1 MVIGGGVV
9 GASVLYHLAK
19 AGWRDVVLV
28 ERDELTS
35 GSTWHAAGGMH
46 TLNGDPNVAKLQEYT
61 IKLYAEIE
69 AASGQSCGVHITGG
83 VNLAGTPERMDFLRL
98 ARARAR
104 YLGLEMELITVDEAH
119 KLFPLL
125 DKRHFVGALYNPL
138 EGHVDPA
145 GVTNAYAKAARNL
158 GPKCIGSLASW
169 SWSRGPTHVGRRHRE
184 GDDQRRTCRQCRR
197 ALGTRGRAGWPGSS
211 LPVLAM
217 EHQYVITG
225 EVPEVVASPAEML
238 HVIDF
243 EGEIYMRQEGRGMLI
258 GTYEKAGVPWS
269 EHETPWNFTH
279 ELLPPDLDRIA
290 PSLEVGFRHFPALER
305 AGIKRV
311 INGPFTF
318 APDGNPLIGPIRG
331 KPNYWVA
338 CGVMAG
344 FSQGGGV
351 GLALA
356 NWMVDG
362 DPGFD
367 VWAMDIARFGDWASP
382 AYTHAKVRE
391 NYSRRFRIRFPN
403 EELPAARP
411 LRTTPAY
418 ERLKAHGAVFG
429 ASYGLEH
436 ALWFAPGATEAR
448 EDVTYRRSN
457 AHGPVGDECR
467 AVRQAVGLLEIA
479 TFARYEVAGPGAHA
493 WLDRM
498 LANSLPR
505 EGRIALAPML
515 NERGRLIGDFT
526 VANVGKDRFVVFGS
540 GIAEQY
546 HRRWFDAHLP
556 DNGVT
561 MRSLADEWMG
571 FAVAGPRS
579 RELLARVSPADVS
592 DAAMTFLSFREMDV
606 AGLAAHVGRIS
617 FTGELGYEIWVPA
630 RDQVALYDAIV
641 AAGADL
647 GLVHFGARALHSL
660 RLEKSFGNWAR
671 EYRPIYTPREAGL
684 DRFVDLTKPEFIGRS
699 AADRD
704 LSQAPPRRLCT
715 FVVDAADGD
724 AIGDEPIWSRR
735 RRRRLGD
742 VGRLRALRRQVDRAG
757 IRTRVAWSCKRP
769 IRNRDPR
776 RAPEGGARERAVIR
790 SGSASDEKRLG
801 DAACP
806 IVLDAFPTPK
816 KKKCR
821 CALSNGPGGAGRRF
835 ASAHQHDRIVGRAR
849 EAQRIDWSSGGWR
862 GRTVRGS
869 GRTGSRKSLNPCAY
883 MFPFWACAGES
894 FAVYSR
900 ISRMHMHSSRRTTGM
915 IAPIIVAKSRGTRLS
930 GVRGIPAPPSLA
942 AMPAPVGCPPAL
954 KAERGRSDGQAEPG
968 DRGRARTAS
977 CRDLHPAQHRVRL
990 QQPQSDDPG
999 RVVDLRRGAAS
1010 RRPPREPARAAVG
1023 DSRHGARRIRPSG
1036 RHDVHRPDDALP
1048 HGCAAQEGG
1057 TRQHS
1062 HRR

>member
-1 MVIGGGVV
+1 MKTHARVVVIGGGVV

-83 VNLAGTPERMDFLRL
+83 INLAGTPERMDFLRL

-104 YLGLEMELITVDEAH
+104 YLGLAMEIISVDEAQR
-119 KLFPLL
+119 LFPLL

-145 GVTNAYAKAARNL
+145 GVTSAYAKAARNL
-158 GPKCIGSLASW
+158 GAEVHRFTRVAELIATNDGGWDIVTDKGTIRAEHVVNAGGLWA
-169 SWSRGPTHVGRRHRE
+169 REVGRM
-184 GDDQRRTCRQCRR
+184 
-197 ALGTRGRAGWPGSS
+197 AGLE

-225 EVPEVVASPAEML
+225 EVPEVVASPNEVL

-269 EHETPWNFTH
+269 ERDTPWNFTH

-290 PSLEVGFRHFPALER
+290 PSLQVGFRHFPALER

-331 KPNYWVA
+331 LANYWVA

-344 FSQGGGV
+344 FSQAGGV

-356 NWMVDG
+356 NWMIER

-367 VWAMDIARFGDWASP
+367 VWAMDVARFGDWATP

-418 ERLKAHGAVFG
+418 ARLEARGAVFG
-429 ASYGLEH
+429 AAFGLEH
-436 ALWFAPGATEAR
+436 ALWFAPTGMEPR

-467 AVRQAVGLLEIA
+467 AVRGAVGLLEIA
-479 TFARYEVAGPGAHA
+479 TFARYEVTGRDAAT

-498 LANSLPR
+498 LAGRLPR
-505 EGRIALAPML
+505 DGRIGLSPML
-515 NERGRLIGDFT
+515 NDKGKLIGDFT
-526 VANVGKDRFVVFGS
+526 VANAGGDRYVVFGS
-540 GIAEQY
+540 GVAEQY

-556 DNGVT
+556 AHGVT
-561 MRSLADEWMG
+561 IRSLADEWMG
-571 FAVAGPRS
+571 FAIAGPRS
-579 RELLARVSPADVS
+579 RELLARVSPSDVS
-592 DAAMTFLSFREMDV
+592 AGAIPFLSFRAIEV
-606 AGLAAHVGRIS
+606 AGMAGRVGRIS

-630 RDQVALYDAIV
+630 QAEVALHDALV
-641 AAGADL
+641 EAGSDL
-647 GLVHFGARALHSL
+647 GLRHFGARALHSL

-671 EYRPIYTPREAGL
+671 EYRPIYDPAEAGL
-684 DRFVDLTKPEFIGRS
+684 ARFVDLSKPDFIGRS
-699 AADRD
+699 AVVQSG
-704 LSQAPPRRLCT
+704 SQPAARRLST
-715 FVVDAADGD
+715 FVVDAADVD
-724 AIGDEPIWSRR
+724 AIGDEPIWRDGEVVGWVTSGGYGHCVGQSIALGYVPAAVADATDGFEIEILGERR
-735 RRRRLGD
+735 RAVRS
-742 VGRLRALRRQVDRAG
+742 A
-757 IRTRVAWSCKRP
+757 RP
-769 IRNRDPR
+769 LYD
-776 RAPEGGARERAVIR
+776 PEGLKMR
-790 SGSASDEKRLG
+790 SS
-801 DAACP
+801 
-806 IVLDAFPTPK
+806 
-816 KKKCR
+816 
-821 CALSNGPGGAGRRF
+821 
-835 ASAHQHDRIVGRAR
+835 
-849 EAQRIDWSSGGWR
+849 
-862 GRTVRGS
+862 
-869 GRTGSRKSLNPCAY
+869 
-883 MFPFWACAGES
+883 
-894 FAVYSR
+894 
-900 ISRMHMHSSRRTTGM
+900 
-915 IAPIIVAKSRGTRLS
+915 
-930 GVRGIPAPPSLA
+930 
-942 AMPAPVGCPPAL
+942 
-954 KAERGRSDGQAEPG
+954 
-968 DRGRARTAS
+968 
-977 CRDLHPAQHRVRL
+977 
-990 QQPQSDDPG
+990 
-999 RVVDLRRGAAS
+999 
-1010 RRPPREPARAAVG
+1010 
-1023 DSRHGARRIRPSG
+1023 
-1036 RHDVHRPDDALP
+1036 
-1048 HGCAAQEGG
+1048 
-1057 TRQHS
+1057 
-1062 HRR
+1062 